1 MMAVMVVTALGLL
14 RLLERGERL
23 LCAGDVAALQRLPDL
38 IERLRQR
45 RVRRGGGALAAALQV
60 AQRRI
65 SLLRIGKVSGA
76 DGAEELIERLTEVR
90 LAIGGLARIGRSVGQ
105 G

>member
-1 MMAVMVVTALGLL
+1 MTAVGLL

-23 LCAGDVAALQRLPDL
+23 LCAGDVAALQRLADL

-45 RVRRGGGALAAALQV
+45 RVRRGGGTLTAALQI

-65 SLLRIGKVSGA
+65 SRLRIGKVSGA

-90 LAIGGLARIGRSVGQ
+90 LVVGGLAGIRRSVGR